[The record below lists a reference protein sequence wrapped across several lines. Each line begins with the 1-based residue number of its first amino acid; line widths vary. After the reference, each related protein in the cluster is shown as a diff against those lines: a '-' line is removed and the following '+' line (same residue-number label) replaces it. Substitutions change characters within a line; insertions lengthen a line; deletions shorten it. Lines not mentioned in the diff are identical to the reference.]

1 MSAVATGRAASA
13 GSTGGAARDGEALSW
28 PQEASH
34 EPSMKIGEVVE
45 LLQATFPALSI
56 SKVRYL
62 ESEDLIHP
70 HRVGNGYRRYS
81 EADVERLRYTL
92 AAQRDEYLPL
102 SVIRERLAELD
113 RRGGV
118 LRPQLVAVEGHTV
131 SGPVDLD
138 GLCVRTGATR
148 EQVDELVRLGLLVP
162 DARGLYGAGAQ
173 RVVELALT
181 AHRAGLPL
189 RNLRPVRSAAER
201 VADTLEVALAPQAR
215 QGQDQATAS
224 GAELARTLGELYTL
238 LLARAVESWD

>member
-1 MSAVATGRAASA
+1 MSTARAGRADLATAATS
-13 GSTGGAARDGEALSW
+13 GGQDDEDVTW
-28 PQEASH
+28 PQDVSH
-34 EPSMKIGEVVE
+34 EPRMKIGEVVE

-92 AAQRDEYLPL
+92 SAQRDEYLPL

-113 RRGGV
+113 RRGGAQ
-118 LRPQLVAVEGHTV
+118 RPQLVAVEGHTV
-131 SGPVDLD
+131 RGPVDLD
-138 GLCVRTGATR
+138 GLCLRTGATR

-162 DARGLYGAGAQ
+162 DARGLYAAGAQ

-238 LLARAVESWD
+238 LLARAVETWD